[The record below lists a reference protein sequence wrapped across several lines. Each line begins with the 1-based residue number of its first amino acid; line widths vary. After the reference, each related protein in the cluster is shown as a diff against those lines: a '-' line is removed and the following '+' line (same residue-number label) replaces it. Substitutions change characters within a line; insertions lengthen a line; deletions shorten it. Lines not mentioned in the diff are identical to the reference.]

1 MRRSRIETRAMPIAC
16 ALAFAFAAQPAA
28 RAQQGKS
35 TWGQI
40 LIADGPSDSGV
51 DLYDPASNRFAP
63 KSATPKI
70 KGRCRATGTLLA
82 SGPDARKVLL
92 AGGDNR
98 NDVPRASTEFYDPAT
113 NTVVNGPAMKSPR
126 SGHIAIAIASGPK
139 AGKILFAGGMGA
151 EGDVLA
157 STELYDPDRNTF
169 SPGPSMRVACALCT
183 ATVIASGK
191 NAGRI
196 LIAGGYDPH
205 GVLGATQLYDP
216 AVNAFVPGPIMH
228 PARVAFTATIIPSGK
243 NAGKI
248 LIAGGTRLD
257 GDDNDN
263 STQLYDPATD
273 KFVRGPAMKSERDK
287 ATATAIVSGPNAGKI
302 LIAGGEHD
310 DLDEKGR
317 LISLVSTE
325 LYDPDSNTITPGP
338 TMNTRRVVHTA
349 TLILSGKNTGKILIA
364 GGMDEDADHN
374 GGGIFHGVSS
384 TELYNPVT
392 NTFAPGPKMN
402 WERADAVAVQLP
414 PAP

>member
-1 MRRSRIETRAMPIAC
+1 
-16 ALAFAFAAQPAA
+16 
-28 RAQQGKS
+28 
-35 TWGQI
+35 
-40 LIADGPSDSGV
+40 
-51 DLYDPASNRFAP
+51 
-63 KSATPKI
+63 
-70 KGRCRATGTLLA
+70 
-82 SGPDARKVLL
+82 
-92 AGGDNR
+92 
-98 NDVPRASTEFYDPAT
+98 
-113 NTVVNGPAMKSPR
+113 
-126 SGHIAIAIASGPK
+126 
-139 AGKILFAGGMGA
+139 
-151 EGDVLA
+151 
-157 STELYDPDRNTF
+157 
-169 SPGPSMRVACALCT
+169 MRVACALCT

-349 TLILSGKNTGKILIA
+349 TLILSGKNAGKILIA

-384 TELYNPVT
+384 TELYDPVT
-392 NTFAPGPKMN
+392 NTFAPGPEMN
-402 WERADAVAVQLP
+402 WTRADAVALQLP

>member
-1 MRRSRIETRAMPIAC
+1 M
-16 ALAFAFAAQPAA
+16 
-28 RAQQGKS
+28 
-35 TWGQI
+35 
-40 LIADGPSDSGV
+40 
-51 DLYDPASNRFAP
+51 
-63 KSATPKI
+63 
-70 KGRCRATGTLLA
+70 
-82 SGPDARKVLL
+82 L

-126 SGHIAIAIASGPK
+126 SGHIAIAITSGPK

-349 TLILSGKNTGKILIA
+349 TLILSGKNAGKILIA

-384 TELYNPVT
+384 TELYDPVT
-392 NTFAPGPKMN
+392 NTFAPGPEMN
-402 WERADAVAVQLP
+402 WTRADAVALQLP